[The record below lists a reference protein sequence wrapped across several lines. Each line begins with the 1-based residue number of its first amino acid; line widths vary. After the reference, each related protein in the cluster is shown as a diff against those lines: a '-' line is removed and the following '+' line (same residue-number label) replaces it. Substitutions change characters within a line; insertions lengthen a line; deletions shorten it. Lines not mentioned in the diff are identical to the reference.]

1 MDYSHAD
8 LYNDAVQIFTAGR
21 NASLTDAVT
30 AVLKAKR
37 YIINQVKLTEVFSP
51 ENAIPEPETT
61 TPDKR

>member
-8 LYNDAVQIFTAGR
+8 LYNDAVQLFTVGR
-21 NASLTDAVT
+21 HASLIDAVT

-37 YIINQVKLTEVFSP
+37 YINNQVKIPEVFVP